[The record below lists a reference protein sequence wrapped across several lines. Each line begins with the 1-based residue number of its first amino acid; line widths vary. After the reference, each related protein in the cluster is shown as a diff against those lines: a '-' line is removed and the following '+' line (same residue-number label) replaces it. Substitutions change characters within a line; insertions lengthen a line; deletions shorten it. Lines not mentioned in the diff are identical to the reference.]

1 MAHPENGTSKP
12 RFAHSVLAGDLIFF
26 GEESHADASSPR
38 FATFQVLSY
47 ALSKLDILPGD
58 ILKLQTL
65 AKGEIPAGISIV
77 AVRDRRSGEEALLLR
92 LFLPPRQFF
101 QITDRV
107 FRPLVLDC
115 GAEIVAAAGWQ
126 EGCSPWRAR
135 LS

>member
-1 MAHPENGTSKP
+1 MAHPENGTRIP
-12 RFAHSVLAGDLIFF
+12 RFTPSVLAGDLIFF
-26 GEESHADASSPR
+26 GEESDGDASRPR

-58 ILKLQTL
+58 ILNLQTL

-77 AVRDRRSGEEALLLR
+77 AVRDRRSDEEALLLR

-107 FRPLVLDC
+107 FRPLVLYD
-115 GAEIVAAAGWQ
+115 GAEIVASAEWQ
-126 EGCSPWRAR
+126 EGRSPWRAR